1 MVKLYSYDSYP
12 EDYVDDF
19 MADMNVSISETTEGA
34 EEGYKK
40 VIVEYAYD
48 VSNNPDACTAWLYG
62 YGAFDRGRYRCLF

>member
-1 MVKLYSYDSYP
+1 
-12 EDYVDDF
+12 
-19 MADMNVSISETTEGA
+19 MADMNVSISERTEGA